1 MNDALDAAGKKV
13 ISKGQG
19 GDNRNNAATSSNRED
34 VTGKRTGGA
43 EDGVG

>member
-1 MNDALDAAGKKV
+1 MNGALDAAGKKV
-13 ISKGQG
+13 ISKGHD
-19 GDNRNNAATSSNRED
+19 GDHRNNAATSSNRED